1 MYVEKEVRMA
11 LRLASPGISIRE
23 VDLTRGGVD
32 FSINVVG
39 GFVGPFR
46 KGPVNEITRINNEK
60 ELVDVFGLPGVG
72 TTDYHYETFMA
83 ASNFLSYGGKLD
95 VVRCK
100 GGDLNNANAAVG
112 YASSSIL
119 LVEGKEDYYNNNAD
133 DLNWYWSSKNPGS
146 WANEL
151 RVAVI
156 DNAVDQI
163 LTPTFTGGN
172 IGSVTVGMGVT
183 QHLTGQTIGVGTVTA
198 ATGILKGIV
207 TGKTA
212 TTVDVRVVSTV
223 IDGTETLQSYT
234 QNSQFEFK
242 NGTALYFVNSSGS
255 NVASASGGTPTIITQ
270 DWYSTQNIL
279 TSVADGGTD
288 LVTLPWRAVLNK
300 PRTNNYVS
308 TRDGANDALHVV
320 VVDANGAVTGE
331 IGSVMEKHAN
341 LSKAKDCE
349 QTGGRAIYYK
359 DYIAENSELLFA
371 GVSLVNGT
379 DAFRGTAPLAS
390 GFSSGT
396 TAVTAGAG
404 AWGQDAKN
412 VKFNSVGNVNYELG
426 GGLDYTGLGVFNAPL
441 GDLLTAYDKFA
452 DPVDSDIRFL
462 LQGSAYRNKEEE
474 QAKANKLI
482 QICEGRKDCITFISP
497 CRSSLVNVASAADQ
511 LQNVLEFFSPLTSSS
526 YAIFDAGYQYVYDRF
541 NKKFVYMPTSNDIAG
556 LCVRTDRDNFPW
568 FSPAGQARGGLN
580 FAIKLAFNPSLDA
593 RDQLYSNRVNPITNK
608 PGAGIILFGDK
619 TALSYESA
627 FDRINVRR
635 LFITIEQA
643 IENAAQAQLFELND
657 AGTRSNFVN
666 IVEPFLRDVQA
677 KRGITDFLLVCDET
691 NNTPDVIDRNEFI
704 ADIYVKPARSINFIG
719 LTFVATRTGVSFSEV
734 VGTV

>member
-1 MYVEKEVRMA
+1 
-11 LRLASPGISIRE
+11 
-23 VDLTRGGVD
+23 
-32 FSINVVG
+32 
-39 GFVGPFR
+39 
-46 KGPVNEITRINNEK
+46 
-60 ELVDVFGLPGVG
+60 
-72 TTDYHYETFMA
+72 
-83 ASNFLSYGGKLD
+83 
-95 VVRCK
+95 
-100 GGDLNNANAAVG
+100 
-112 YASSSIL
+112 
-119 LVEGKEDYYNNNAD
+119 
-133 DLNWYWSSKNPGS
+133 
-146 WANEL
+146 
-151 RVAVI
+151 
-156 DNAVDQI
+156 
-163 LTPTFTGGN
+163 
-172 IGSVTVGMGVT
+172 MGVT
-183 QHLTGQTIGVGTVTA
+183 QHLTGQTIGVGTVTT

-212 TTVDVRVVSTV
+212 TTLDVRVVSTV
-223 IDGTETLQSYT
+223 IDGTETIREYT

-242 NGTALYFVNSSGS
+242 NGTPLFFVNSGGS
-255 NVASASGGTPTIITQ
+255 NVASASGGSPTIVTQ

-300 PRTNNYVS
+300 PRTNNFVS
-308 TRDGANDALHVV
+308 NRDGDNDSLHVV
-320 VVDANGAVTGE
+320 VIDAAGKVTQE
-331 IGSVMEKHAN
+331 VGSILEKHPN
-341 LSKAKDCE
+341 LSKAKDAE
-349 QTGGRAIYYK
+349 QSGGRSIYYK
-359 DYIAENSELLFA
+359 DFLAENSEYVFA
-371 GVSLVNGT
+371 GASLVSGT
-379 DAFRGTAPLAS
+379 DAFRSTSPLAS

-396 TAVTAGAG
+396 TPVTSGAG
-404 AWGQDAKN
+404 AWGQDSKN
-412 VKFNSVGNVNYELG
+412 IKFNSVGNVGYDLG
-426 GGLDYTGLGVFNAPL
+426 GGLDYTGIGVFDAPL
-441 GDLLTAYDKFA
+441 GDVLTSYNKFA

-462 LQGSAYRNKEEE
+462 LQGGAYRTKEEE

-511 LQNVLEFFSPLTSSS
+511 LQNVLEFFSPLTSTS
-526 YAIFDAGYQYVYDRF
+526 YAVFDAGYQYVYDRF
-541 NKKFVYMPTSNDIAG
+541 NKKFVYMPTSNDVAG

-568 FSPAGQARGGLN
+568 FSPAGQARGGIN

-619 TALSYESA
+619 TALSFQSA

-691 NNTPDVIDRNEFI
+691 NNTPDVIDRNEFV
-704 ADIYVKPARSINFIG
+704 ADIFIKPARSINFIG

>member
-1 MYVEKEVRMA
+1 VEKEVRMA
-11 LRLASPGISIRE
+11 LRLASPGISIKE

-39 GFVGPFR
+39 GFVGAFR

-60 ELVDVFGLPGVG
+60 ELVEVFGQPGVG
-72 TTDYHYETFMA
+72 TTDFHYETFLG

-119 LVEGKEDYYNNNAD
+119 LVENQEDYYNNNAD
-133 DLNWYWSSKNPGS
+133 DLGWYFAAKNPGS

-151 RVAVI
+151 KIAVI
-156 DNAVDQI
+156 DNAADQI

-183 QHLTGQTIGVGTVTA
+183 QHLTGQTIGVGTVTT

-212 TTVDVRVVSTV
+212 TTLDVRVVSTV
-223 IDGTETLQSYT
+223 IDGTETIREYT

-242 NGTALYFVNSSGS
+242 NGTPLFFVNSGGS
-255 NVASASGGTPTIITQ
+255 NVASASGGSPTIVTQ

-300 PRTNNYVS
+300 PRTNNFVS
-308 TRDGANDALHVV
+308 NRDGDNDSLHVV
-320 VVDANGAVTGE
+320 VIDAAGKVTQE
-331 IGSVMEKHAN
+331 VGSILEKHPN
-341 LSKAKDCE
+341 LSKAKDAE
-349 QTGGRAIYYK
+349 QSGGRSIYYK
-359 DYIAENSELLFA
+359 DFLAENSEYVFA
-371 GVSLVNGT
+371 GASLVSGT
-379 DAFRGTAPLAS
+379 DAFRSTSPLAS

-396 TAVTAGAG
+396 TPVTSGAG
-404 AWGQDAKN
+404 AWGQDSKN
-412 VKFNSVGNVNYELG
+412 IKFNSVGNVGYDLG
-426 GGLDYTGLGVFNAPL
+426 GGLDYTGIGVFDAPL
-441 GDLLTAYDKFA
+441 GDVLTSYNKFA

-462 LQGSAYRNKEEE
+462 LQGGAYRTKEEE

-511 LQNVLEFFSPLTSSS
+511 LQNVLEFFSPLTSTS
-526 YAIFDAGYQYVYDRF
+526 YAVFDAGYQYVYDRF
-541 NKKFVYMPTSNDIAG
+541 NKKFVYMPTSNDVAG

-568 FSPAGQARGGLN
+568 FSPAGQARGGIN

-619 TALSYESA
+619 TALSFQSA

-691 NNTPDVIDRNEFI
+691 NNTPDVIDRNEFV
-704 ADIYVKPARSINFIG
+704 ADIFIKPARSINFIG

>member
-11 LRLASPGISIRE
+11 LRLASPGISIKE

-39 GFVGPFR
+39 GFVGAFR

-60 ELVDVFGLPGVG
+60 ELVEVFGQPGVG
-72 TTDYHYETFMA
+72 TTDFHYETFLG

-112 YASSSIL
+112 YASSTIL
-119 LVEGKEDYYNNNAD
+119 LVENQEDYYNNNAD
-133 DLNWYWSSKNPGS
+133 DLGWYFAAKNPGS

-151 RVAVI
+151 KIAVI
-156 DNAVDQI
+156 DNAADQI
-163 LTPTFTGGN
+163 LTPTFTGGA

-183 QHLTGQTIGVGTVTA
+183 QHLTGQTIGVGTVTS

-207 TGKTA
+207 TAKSA

-223 IDGTETLQSYT
+223 IDGTETLREYT

-242 NGTALYFVNSSGS
+242 NGTSLFFVNSSGN
-255 NVASASGGTPTIITQ
+255 NVASASGGSPTIVTQ
-270 DWYSTQNIL
+270 DWYSNQNIL

-288 LVTLPWRAVLNK
+288 LVTLPWRSVLNK
-300 PRTNNYVS
+300 PRTNNFVS
-308 TRDGANDALHVV
+308 NRDGDNDSLHVV
-320 VVDANGAVTGE
+320 VIDAAGKVTQE
-331 IGSVMEKHAN
+331 VGSILEKHPN
-341 LSKAKDCE
+341 LSKAKDAE
-349 QTGGRAIYYK
+349 QSGGKTIYYK
-359 DYIAENSELLFA
+359 DFLAENSEYVFA
-371 GVSLVNGT
+371 GASLVSGT
-379 DAFRGTAPLAS
+379 DAFRGTSPLAS

-396 TAVTAGAG
+396 TPVTSGAG
-404 AWGQDAKN
+404 AWGQDSKN
-412 VKFNSVGNVNYELG
+412 IKFNSVGNVGYDLG
-426 GGLDYTGLGVFNAPL
+426 AGLDYTGIGVFDAPL
-441 GDLLTAYDKFA
+441 GDVLTSYDKFA

-462 LQGSAYRNKEEE
+462 LQGGAYRTKEEE

-511 LQNVLEFFSPLTSSS
+511 LQNVLEFFSPLTSTS
-526 YAIFDAGYQYVYDRF
+526 YAVFDAGYQYVYDRF
-541 NKKFVYMPTSNDIAG
+541 NKKFVYMPTSNDVAG

-568 FSPAGQARGGLN
+568 FSPAGQARGGIN

-619 TALSYESA
+619 TALSFQSA

-704 ADIYVKPARSINFIG
+704 AEIFIKPARSINFIG